1 MQTPIDMSQE
11 QTPAGTDRRR
21 YRIATIDG
29 DGIGPEVCQSAVA
42 VLREACGS
50 GWLDFEALDGGAGQ
64 YTRTGEVL
72 PAATETVCRSADAIL
87 HGAAGLPG
95 VTYADGTEVGN
106 DLHLMLR
113 SRLDLYA
120 NVRPIKLYPGVDG
133 PLKRWSPG
141 QIDYVIVREN
151 TEGLYASRGAGIN
164 LRGEVVTDS
173 LVMTRKGVERVA
185 RFSFAL
191 SRQRN
196 GAPRDGKRRLTVC
209 DKANILRSY
218 AFFRA
223 VTTEVSAEFSD
234 VELDYAYA
242 DAITVHMLRKPD
254 FYDIIVAENMFGDI
268 ISDLG
273 AGTIGGLGMAPSAEV
288 GDQYGLFQG
297 AHGSAPDIAGQD
309 AANPFATI
317 LSGVMMLRWLAQ
329 QHADPR
335 LLAAAD
341 RIDAAVAQVLEDGRS
356 VPRDIGGTARC
367 SEVTHAVC
375 RALK

>member
-1 MQTPIDMSQE
+1 MSQE
-11 QTPAGTDRRR
+11 KAHGERR

-29 DGIGPEVCQSAVA
+29 DGIGPEVCQSTVA

-50 GWLDFEALDGGAGQ
+50 SLLDFEMHEGGAGR

-72 PAATETVCRSADAIL
+72 PRSTEDACRAADAIL

-120 NVRPIKLYPGVDG
+120 NVRPIKLYPGVNG
-133 PLKRWSPG
+133 PLKNWSPG

-151 TEGLYASRGAGIN
+151 TEGLYASRGAGVN

-191 SRQRN
+191 SRQRR
-196 GAPRDGKRRLTVC
+196 GARRDGKHRLTVC

-223 VTTEVSAEFSD
+223 VTTEVAGDFPD

-254 FYDIIVAENMFGDI
+254 FYDVIVAENMFGDI

-273 AGTIGGLGMAPSAEV
+273 AGTIGGLGMAPSGEL
-288 GDQYGLFQG
+288 GDRHGLFQG

-317 LSGVMMLRWLAQ
+317 LSGVMMLQWLAQ
-329 QHADPR
+329 THGDDR
-335 LLAAAD
+335 LHKAAD
-341 RIDAAVAQVLEDGRS
+341 RVESAVTRVLEAGAWL
-356 VPRDIGGTARC
+356 PRDIGGTARC
-367 SEVTHAVC
+367 SEVTQAVC